1 MANRDETDRYHS
13 SLQDEVDSAWIYRAL
28 ADKEAQSALAEV
40 YRRLADTEEKHA
52 GFWEEKL
59 RAAGQPIPPAPPGVA
74 GANARVAGAA
84 LRRNVRP
91 ADAGRSGSERQ
102 RQLLPLSRRRAARRW
117 RRRNARTS
125 ACSRRS
131 PARRG

>member
-1 MANRDETDRYHS
+1 M
-13 SLQDEVDSAWIYRAL
+13 YRAL

-59 RAAGQPIPPAPPGVA
+59 RAAGQPIPAPPGVA

-84 LRRNVRP
+84 LP
-91 ADAGRSGSERQ
+91 AQ
-102 RQLLPLSRRRAARRW
+102 R
-117 RRRNARTS
+117 
-125 ACSRRS
+125 
-131 PARRG
+131 